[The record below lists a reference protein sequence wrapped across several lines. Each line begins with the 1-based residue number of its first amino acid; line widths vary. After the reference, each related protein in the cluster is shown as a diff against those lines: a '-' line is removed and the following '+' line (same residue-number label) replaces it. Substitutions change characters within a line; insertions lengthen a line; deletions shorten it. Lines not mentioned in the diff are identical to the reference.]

1 MKRKLREELIKIS
14 TDIITSREDKELTE
28 LYEVAKELYEKLA
41 VLKFIDEKLKDVEVD
56 VSKNVVAARFEK
68 MANAVMSGN
77 TAVPENNPHEEDII
91 TPGMETIKGMVSEMP
106 TEAIEYIFSDFIP
119 KGEIMKNDKEI
130 LAPEPTAE
138 NVVNKAKSLNDSL
151 TKKLNIGLNDRL
163 AFVKHLFDNNMDDY
177 NRVISQLNTIDTEER
192 SIAFINNMVKPEYND
207 WIGKEEYESRLIG
220 LIERKFS

>member
-1 MKRKLREELIKIS
+1 
-14 TDIITSREDKELTE
+14 
-28 LYEVAKELYEKLA
+28 
-41 VLKFIDEKLKDVEVD
+41 
-56 VSKNVVAARFEK
+56 
-68 MANAVMSGN
+68 
-77 TAVPENNPHEEDII
+77 
-91 TPGMETIKGMVSEMP
+91 
-106 TEAIEYIFSDFIP
+106 
-119 KGEIMKNDKEI
+119 MKNDKEI